1 MSPASTDIAVLD
13 VDVRR
18 HGAHYLL
25 SLEGELDL
33 STAPLLEAQLAE
45 LEGLVS
51 CVVDLHGLDFIDCSG
66 LRPLVHLSQELSA
79 RGGRLV
85 VTRPKRLVA
94 KVLDIA
100 GPADWEWAGK
110 AGGRCFSW
118 SSPRPDANGPER
130 G

>member
-1 MSPASTDIAVLD
+1 MCPAGIDTAIFH

-18 HGAHYLL
+18 HGAHHLL
-25 SLEGELDL
+25 SLEGDLDL
-33 STAPLLEAQLAE
+33 SSAPVLEAQLAE

-51 CVVDLHGLDFIDCSG
+51 CVVDLHGLDFIDCAG
-66 LRPLVHLSQELSA
+66 LRALVHLCQELTA

-85 VTRPKRLVA
+85 VTRPRGLVA
-94 KVLDIA
+94 KVLEVI
-100 GPADWEWAGK
+100 GPAEWEWVTR

-118 SSPRPDANGPER
+118 SSQRPDANAPQR